1 MSILTMPVPRDGLPV
16 AVISLTRFPPE
27 PFTDRQIEVLSTF
40 ADQAMLAI
48 ESARL
53 RDEREAGY

>member
-1 MSILTMPVPRDGLPV
+1 MPVPRDGLPV